1 MSENKNPFARSA
13 EIADRKIEEMLTRPG
28 RKPKNV
34 TVAQE
39 PDIDQA
45 RFDNAMVVARQDV
58 VSADMAQEQHHA
70 MVRAVAAQVGYQL
83 PADCADPDLIQRD
96 IAANMRRSVEACLEV
111 GRGLAVLKA
120 ACQHGMF
127 MARLD
132 VLGIDRFV
140 ASKFMQAAKKFSN
153 VSSTAH
159 LTKALGNQTKLF
171 EMLVLDDEQIEELE
185 LTGQTGELKLDD
197 VATMSVK
204 ELRAKVRELKNEV
217 TAKEDVLSTR
227 SAQINTLE
235 EKLSRVKSMPPD
247 EVLAEL
253 QAEATKWA
261 NDTHG
266 AVIGKFA
273 GSLESLARHYIEHGG
288 ESTLVFMAG
297 MVGQIQAD
305 LNALRDRLN
314 IPDVMPSM
322 IPEWVVDP
330 SFEKAGA

>member
-1 MSENKNPFARSA
+1 MAA
-13 EIADRKIEEMLTRPG
+13 G
-28 RKPKNV
+28 RKPIAPKNDEQPV
-34 TVAQE
+34 ILEGEFATAMSVMRDDVKAITQE
-39 PDIDQA
+39 E
-45 RFDNAMVVARQDV
+45 N
-58 VSADMAQEQHHA
+58 QHQA

-132 VLGIDRFV
+132 VLGIDRTV
-140 ASKFMQAAKKFSN
+140 AKRFMQAATKFSN
-153 VSSTAH
+153 GASTH
-159 LTKALGNQTKLF
+159 LLKAAGNQTKLF

-247 EVLAEL
+247 EVLSEL
-253 QAEATKWA
+253 QTEATKWTTDA
-261 NDTHG
+261 HG

-273 GSLESLARHYIEHGG
+273 GSLEALARHYIEHGG
-288 ESTLVFMAG
+288 ESIPVFMAG

-322 IPEWVVDP
+322 IPEWVTDP